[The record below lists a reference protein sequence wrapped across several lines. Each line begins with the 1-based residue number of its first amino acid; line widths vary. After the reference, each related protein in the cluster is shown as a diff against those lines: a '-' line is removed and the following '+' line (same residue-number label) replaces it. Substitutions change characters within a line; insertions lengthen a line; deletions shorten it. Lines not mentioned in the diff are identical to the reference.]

1 MLLSTGIYPLITKYG
16 EDEAIRLAAEA
27 GFDAVDVGL
36 FEPAFSD
43 GIFDRADVCAFNDRF
58 FEGLDADAYA
68 GAMRRKI
75 EAAGLV
81 CNQCHAP
88 FLYPGEGTEEGYF
101 RAERAIRIAGILGAK
116 HIVVHPVNFSE
127 GRAQQKECNLVMY
140 RRLGDYARA
149 SGTKIA
155 IENVR
160 GTDSERKKFF
170 PCGFSFADEVC
181 DYYDSLNDPASFN
194 LLLDVGHCA
203 VVGQAPQDAI
213 RVLGHNR
220 LQGLHIQDNDG
231 VGDLHNVPY
240 DAGSCLNWDAVTAA
254 LGEIDYQGD
263 FTYEANTFLKRHN
276 AENIHIALKYME
288 QLGRYLMK
296 KIDAHRPK

>member
-1 MLLSTGIYPLITKYG
+1 MLLSTGISGLLKFG
-16 EDEAIRLAAEA
+16 EDKAIRLVAEA
-27 GFDAVDVGL
+27 GFDAIDYTL
-36 FEPAFSD
+36 FTAFH
-43 GIFDRADVCAFNDRF
+43 NDAF
-58 FEGLDADAYA
+58 FEGRDVERYA
-68 GAMRRKI
+68 REIRGKI
-75 EAAGLV
+75 DAAGLV
-81 CNQCHAP
+81 CNQSHAP
-88 FLYPGEGTEEGYF
+88 FEYPGEGTPEGFY
-101 RAERAIRIAGILGAK
+101 RVERTIRIAGILGAE
-116 HIVVHPVNFSE
+116 HIVVHPVNFCAD
-127 GRAQQKECNLVMY
+127 RAEKKDRNLAMY
-140 RRLGDYARA
+140 RHYGEIARA
-149 SGTKIA
+149 CGTKIA

-276 AENIHIALKYME
+276 AENIHIALTYME